1 MPNALI
7 NKISKQTGQSK
18 PKLEREWK
26 AAKQE
31 ARKEHAT
38 NIYAYANSIVQK
50 ESHYK
55 PKNSGEKK

>member
-7 NKISKQTGQSK
+7 DKISKQTGQSK

-26 AAKQE
+26 QDIKQAK
-31 ARKEHAT
+31 KEHAT
-38 NIYAYANSIVQK
+38 DIYAYANSILQK
-50 ESHYK
+50 QTHYK